1 MQGRGGLQALAAL
14 RGWTRRLG
22 VPRQPARDR
31 RVPAVAGRARVR
43 EGERRSAYRHR
54 HLGRRHPAR
63 QRCPLSGPRFPVPPH
78 SACRQQSSA
87 GGWIVRAPGA
97 RASLFN
103 YHEGAKHGEEKSQK
117 RRQEK
122 EEEESIRKEE
132 ENVEKSG
139 KQKGGSKEIRQEKE
153 KGGKKEK

>member
-43 EGERRSAYRHR
+43 EGERRSAYR
-54 HLGRRHPAR
+54 
-63 QRCPLSGPRFPVPPH
+63 
-78 SACRQQSSA
+78 QQSSA

-103 YHEGAKHGEEKSQK
+103 YLEGAKHGEEKSQK

-132 ENVEKSG
+132 ENV
-139 KQKGGSKEIRQEKE
+139 
-153 KGGKKEK
+153 